1 MGASKQDF
9 TEQRQYEGYT
19 KQDLEDGIEIMN
31 KRIAILKSTIE
42 SQNRIIDSL
51 EQTLLLVRENHKNDI
66 KLNYKKK

>member
-1 MGASKQDF
+1 MK
-9 TEQRQYEGYT
+9 YT

-51 EQTLLLVRENHKNDI
+51 EQTLALVRENHKNDI